1 MGPDGLGCRLCL
13 RRDVEAVSRL
23 WPTSFVGRAVAAT
36 MASLILA
43 QALTL
48 GIFFTFILMPQTQRV
63 AEVMAQTF
71 VTVSAT
77 VERLPPAER
86 SRLLSQLS
94 QSDYLDVWSGAD
106 PPAAQGRRPQL
117 LERLFMQ
124 SLVDKLGG
132 QRDLEWRTDA
142 SNRLW
147 LHLAVGPELYWVSV
161 KPPGGLQPVNALLAA
176 IAVTLLLA
184 LATAVAAQRRLAS
197 PLGRLA
203 DAATALKPGV
213 TSSLP
218 ETGPSEIAAVSKA
231 FNAMTGRLAASE
243 RARAIMLAGVSHDI
257 RTPLAKLRLV
267 LEMVSDP
274 DGELVQTARRQVGEI
289 DRILGQFLAF
299 GRGPE
304 GEPETVFDLD
314 ALVDEVVAFHAAD
327 GVPIGREGVPIGM
340 IRGRPEAL
348 RRAIVNLV
356 QNALHYGAPP
366 IVIWTA
372 RSGPGVTLAVR
383 DHGPGVAPER
393 LSDLDQPFVRG
404 DSARSSPGTGL
415 GLAIVANTM
424 QAQGGTLIL
433 SNRDTVGFEARLEW
447 HS

>member
-1 MGPDGLGCRLCL
+1 MR
-13 RRDVEAVSRL
+13 RL

-48 GIFFTFILMPQTQRV
+48 GVFIAFIVVPQTRRV

-71 VTVSAT
+71 VAVSAT
-77 VERLPPAER
+77 AERLPPEDR
-86 SRLLSQLS
+86 VHLVSELS
-94 QSDYLDVWSGAD
+94 QSDYLDVWSGTE
-106 PPAAQGRRPQL
+106 PPVARGRRPRL

-147 LHLAVGPELYWVSV
+147 LHIALGPDLYWVSV
-161 KPPGGLQPVNALLAA
+161 KPPGGLQPANALLAA
-176 IAVTLLLA
+176 MSVTLLLA
-184 LATAVAAQRRLAS
+184 LATALAAQRRLAR

-203 DAATALKPGV
+203 AAVTTLKPGV
-213 TSSLP
+213 ASSLP
-218 ETGPSEIAAVSKA
+218 ETGPSEIAAVSHA
-231 FNAMTGRLAASE
+231 FNAMTSRLAGTE
-243 RARAIMLAGVSHDI
+243 RTRAIMLAGVSHDI
-257 RTPLAKLRLV
+257 RTPLSKLRLV
-267 LEMVSDP
+267 LEMVADP
-274 DGELVQTARRQVGEI
+274 DGDLVKTAHRQVGEI

-299 GRGPE
+299 GRGAE

-314 ALVDEVVAFHAAD
+314 ALVDEVVAYHAAD
-327 GVPIGREGVPIGM
+327 GVPIEREGVPIGL

-348 RRAIVNLV
+348 RRAIVNLL
-356 QNALHYGAPP
+356 QNAVQYGAPP
-366 IVIWTA
+366 IVVWTA
-372 RSGPGVTLAVR
+372 RSGSRVDLAVR
-383 DHGPGVAPER
+383 DNGPGAPPDR

-415 GLAIVANTM
+415 GLAIVGNTM
-424 QAQGGTLIL
+424 QAQGGTLTL
-433 SNRDTVGFEARLEW
+433 SNREPGGFEARLDW
-447 HS
+447 PA

>member
-1 MGPDGLGCRLCL
+1 
-13 RRDVEAVSRL
+13 
-23 WPTSFVGRAVAAT
+23 

-71 VTVSAT
+71 VMVSTAA
-77 VERLPPAER
+77 ERLPPADR
-86 SRLLSQLS
+86 SRLVSQLG
-94 QSDYLDVWSGAD
+94 QSDYLDVWSGAE
-106 PPAAQGRRPQL
+106 PPAARGRRPQL

-142 SNRLW
+142 SDRLW
-147 LHLAVGPELYWVSV
+147 LHLAIGPDLYWVSV

-176 IAVTLLLA
+176 MFVTLLLA
-184 LATAVAAQRRLAS
+184 LAMAMAAQRRLAR

-203 DAATALKPGV
+203 DAAATLKPGV
-213 TSSLP
+213 ASSLP
-218 ETGPSEIAAVSKA
+218 ETGPAEIAAVSKA
-231 FNAMTGRLAASE
+231 FNAMTGRLARDE
-243 RARAIMLAGVSHDI
+243 RARAVMLAGVSHDI

-267 LEMVSDP
+267 LEMAADP
-274 DGELVQTARRQVGEI
+274 DGDLVQTARRQIGEI
-289 DRILGQFLAF
+289 DRILAQFLAF

-304 GEPETVFDLD
+304 GEPETVFDVD
-314 ALVDEVVAFHAAD
+314 ALVDEVVAYFAAD
-327 GVPIGREGVPIGM
+327 AVPIEREGVPIGM

-348 RRAIVNLV
+348 RRGIVNLV
-356 QNALHYGAPP
+356 QNAIQYGAPP

-372 RSGPGVTLAVR
+372 RT
-383 DHGPGVAPER
+383 GPGVALAVSDLGPGAPPDR

-404 DSARSSPGTGL
+404 DSARGSPGTGL

-424 QAQGGTLIL
+424 QAQGGTLTL
-433 SNRDTVGFEARLEW
+433 SNREPVGFEARLDW
-447 HS
+447 PI